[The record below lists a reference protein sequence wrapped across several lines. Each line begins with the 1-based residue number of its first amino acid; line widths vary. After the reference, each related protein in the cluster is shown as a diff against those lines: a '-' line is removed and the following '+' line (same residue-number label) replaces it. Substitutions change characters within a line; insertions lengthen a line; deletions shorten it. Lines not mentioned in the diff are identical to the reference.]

1 MALLNHFNFFRWSY
15 NDDPE
20 TTALPQA
27 YILERCLFD
36 HMPIIVPGEDLAF
49 YINTQ
54 YGINYSAPLT
64 MQFVK
69 NGIEY
74 ASGAVLLQDIISG
87 STYNIYTDFVIPAL
101 GNGVYQMQ
109 IKDSTGTI
117 KLTSNKVL
125 CLNEN
130 YANYSSY
137 LQFTNNINLYN
148 VRYGNLSNFYQKM
161 RLRITDVTGGD
172 YAFNQEMY
180 QSVTSGKFRDLLA
193 INNQYYT
200 FEAYFFDRYAFEA
213 LACFLGHDTRI
224 INGKEYSF
232 KDGLTH
238 APILSACKT
247 KGTFTMYDQSFVT
260 VNKCSGSVASS

>member
-1 MALLNHFNFFRWSY
+1 MLLNQYNFFRWSY
-15 NDDPE
+15 NSDPE
-20 TTALPQA
+20 TDALPQA
-27 YILERCLFD
+27 YILERCLYE

-54 YGINYSAPLT
+54 YGVNYSDPLT
-64 MQFVK
+64 LQFVK

-74 ASGAVLLQDIISG
+74 VSGATLATDIISG
-87 STYNIYTDFVIPAL
+87 SNYNIYSDFTIPAL
-101 GNGVYQMQ
+101 SDGVYYMQ
-109 IKDSTGTI
+109 IKDSTGAI

-125 CLNEN
+125 CLNSGYEN
-130 YANYSSY
+130 LSSY
-137 LQFTNNINLYN
+137 LQFTNNTNLYN

-161 RLRITDVTGGD
+161 RLRITDITGGD

-180 QSVTSGKFRDLLA
+180 QSVTSGRFRDLLA
-193 INNQYYT
+193 INNKFYT

-224 INGKEYSF
+224 INNKTYSF
-232 KDGLTH
+232 KEGLTH
-238 APILSACKT
+238 APILSASKT
-247 KGTFTMYDQSFVT
+247 KGTFQMYDQTFVT